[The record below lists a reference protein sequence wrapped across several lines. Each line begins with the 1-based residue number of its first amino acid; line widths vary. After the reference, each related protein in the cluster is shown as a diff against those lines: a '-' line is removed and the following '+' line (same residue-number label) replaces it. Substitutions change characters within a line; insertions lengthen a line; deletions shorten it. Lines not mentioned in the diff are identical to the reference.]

1 MARNLIAGDSAI
13 RAIKPGDTRKR
24 LSDGD
29 GLFLL
34 LFESSGLHAWRY
46 DYRFGGK
53 RKLLSFGVYPDTS
66 LALARRKADEAR
78 QLLAEGINPSDRRKA
93 AKAALALAEDER
105 TREAKGLPSVSSFEA
120 AAREWFEVRQGGW
133 APGYSEKII
142 ARLENDIFPWLG
154 RVPIA
159 SITPPQLLEV
169 LRRIESR
176 GVVETGHRALDNCSQ
191 VFRYAIATG
200 RTATNPARDLKD
212 ALRRPEPKHFAAI
225 TDPKRFG
232 ELLRACDG
240 YAATHV
246 VRAALKLSP
255 MLLLRPGE
263 LRAGEWSEIDFD
275 SALWTVPAARMKREL
290 RGKLNGAPHLVP
302 LPRQAVAVL
311 RDLHELTGRGTMI
324 FRGERHHERPMS
336 ENTVS
341 AALRAMGFSNDE
353 ATAHGF
359 RATART
365 MLHERLGFSP
375 DVIEA
380 QLAHSV
386 RDSLGRAYNRT
397 EFIEQR
403 REMLQRWADYL
414 DELRS
419 GATVAGASGTDP
431 GRVRLALR
439 GAPERHDNADR
450 PRANHPLRAI

>member
-34 LFESSGLHAWRY
+34 LFESSGLHAWRF

-78 QLLAEGINPSDRRKA
+78 RLLAEGINPSDQRKA
-93 AKAALALAEDER
+93 AKAALVLAEDER

-120 AAREWFEVRQGGW
+120 AAREWFEVRQAGW

-154 RVPIA
+154 RAPIA
-159 SITPPQLLEV
+159 AITPPQLLEV

-176 GVVETGHRALDNCSQ
+176 GVVETAHRALDNCSQ

-200 RTATNPARDLKD
+200 RTSTNPARDLKD
-212 ALRRPEPKHFAAI
+212 ALRRPQPKHLAVI

-275 SALWTVPAARMKREL
+275 SALWTVPAARMKLELSGKTEWRAAPRALASAGGGGVARPARADRARHHDLSRRTASRAADEREHGL
-290 RGKLNGAPHLVP
+290 GGVAGHGIQQRRGDCPRFSGDCADHASRATRLQPGGDRGATCPFRPGQPRPRVQPHRVH
-302 LPRQAVAVL
+302 QAASGDAAEVGGLSGRVAV
-311 RDLHELTGRGTMI
+311 RG
-324 FRGERHHERPMS
+324 
-336 ENTVS
+336 
-341 AALRAMGFSNDE
+341 
-353 ATAHGF
+353 
-359 RATART
+359 
-365 MLHERLGFSP
+365 
-375 DVIEA
+375 
-380 QLAHSV
+380 
-386 RDSLGRAYNRT
+386 DSG
-397 EFIEQR
+397 R
-403 REMLQRWADYL
+403 RERD
-414 DELRS
+414 RS
-419 GATVAGASGTDP
+419 
-431 GRVRLALR
+431 R
-439 GAPERHDNADR
+439 
-450 PRANHPLRAI
+450 